1 MEELQRPNRTAPS
14 WQPLAFSVVLILGI
28 ILGRQFAGVPD
39 VGLGFG
45 MNSKSA
51 LSGVLDRVERMYVD
65 PVIRAEL
72 EQIALEAVLERLD
85 PHSVFI
91 SSEELAELAE
101 PMEGNFE
108 GIGVEFIIQN
118 DTLMVVAAIPGGPAE
133 RAGIRAGDRIVSVD
147 SLDISGPDLTNRR
160 VMELLKGPRG
170 TQVLVGLDRKDGPK
184 KVVLE
189 RDRIPIHSVVCSA
202 NLDGQRGYIKVV
214 RFAQNTAIEFDQAMQ
229 ALSQQGLQEVIIDL
243 RGNGGGYLNAVVPMV
258 ESFLE
263 KDQLV
268 VYTEGEHSARRVYAA
283 SRNGQWKDWDLV
295 VLVDESSASASEIF
309 AGAIQD
315 HDRGPVI
322 GRRTFGKGL
331 VQEEFSIDELGAL
344 RLTVARF
351 YTPTGRAIQ
360 RPYGEGIDYS
370 SDYFDRY
377 ESGELFHQDSIALA
391 DSLLYQTPKGKWV
404 HGGGGITPDVFLPLD
419 TARLS
424 GYLSELSWS
433 GVLRD
438 AAFSFVDENRDKV
451 LSQDQLKS
459 KAEPWKK
466 ESLEFL
472 LQYAEQAGLPQE
484 AEMTDLE
491 EDELANRMLAQIIRN
506 IDGESSYYEYLATED
521 PAVQEAQR
529 WLKNKRNIG
538 VVNGRLTLSPSE

>member
-1 MEELQRPNRTAPS
+1 
-14 WQPLAFSVVLILGI
+14 
-28 ILGRQFAGVPD
+28 
-39 VGLGFG
+39 
-45 MNSKSA
+45 
-51 LSGVLDRVERMYVD
+51 
-65 PVIRAEL
+65 
-72 EQIALEAVLERLD
+72 
-85 PHSVFI
+85 
-91 SSEELAELAE
+91 
-101 PMEGNFE
+101 
-108 GIGVEFIIQN
+108 
-118 DTLMVVAAIPGGPAE
+118 
-133 RAGIRAGDRIVSVD
+133 
-147 SLDISGPDLTNRR
+147 
-160 VMELLKGPRG
+160 
-170 TQVLVGLDRKDGPK
+170 
-184 KVVLE
+184 
-189 RDRIPIHSVVCSA
+189 
-202 NLDGQRGYIKVV
+202 
-214 RFAQNTAIEFDQAMQ
+214 
-229 ALSQQGLQEVIIDL
+229 
-243 RGNGGGYLNAVVPMV
+243 
-258 ESFLE
+258 
-263 KDQLV
+263 
-268 VYTEGEHSARRVYAA
+268 
-283 SRNGQWKDWDLV
+283 
-295 VLVDESSASASEIF
+295 
-309 AGAIQD
+309 
-315 HDRGPVI
+315 
-322 GRRTFGKGL
+322 L
-331 VQEEFSIDELGAL
+331 VQEEFSIDDLGAL

-370 SDYFDRY
+370 GDYFDRY